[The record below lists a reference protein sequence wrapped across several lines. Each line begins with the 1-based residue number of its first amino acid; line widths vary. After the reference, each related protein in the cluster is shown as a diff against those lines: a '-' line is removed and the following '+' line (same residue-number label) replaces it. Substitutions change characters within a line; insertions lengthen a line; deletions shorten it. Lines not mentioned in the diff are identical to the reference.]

1 MGTAS
6 GLRLEGTGHGGRKCL
21 RRKGSNNLPRFT
33 PLKKTCEIYA
43 PRGDGWTC
51 LRRATCSSV
60 SALISPREL
69 EGGQFGW
76 VVRSRR
82 GRVGCIAGD
91 PRAAITNED
100 ESETRRRRGPGVLHV
115 ESTKYGATLL
125 TGGDR
130 SSKQETSTRSL
141 LPPHFKILVSLLFK
155 TNHIFNCAAPDNSIL
170 TLNSMNRDSLFS
182 SNVRLLNFT
191 FPSIFKLRSF
201 KAVHCKQVQ
210 PDQLNK
216 LAAFAFCPDS
226 TILFTI
232 QSLLLHWIHQTENE
246 MVCYSH

>member
-1 MGTAS
+1 MFETERIKQPPKIYTAEKN
-6 GLRLEGTGHGGRKCL
+6 R
-21 RRKGSNNLPRFT
+21 
-33 PLKKTCEIYA
+33 EIYA

-125 TGGDR
+125 TGWR
-130 SSKQETSTRSL
+130 KKSKTRDL
-141 LPPHFKILVSLLFK
+141 HPLPPPTTLQNTCVTLF
-155 TNHIFNCAAPDNSIL
+155 
-170 TLNSMNRDSLFS
+170 
-182 SNVRLLNFT
+182 
-191 FPSIFKLRSF
+191 
-201 KAVHCKQVQ
+201 Q
-210 PDQLNK
+210 NK
-216 LAAFAFCPDS
+216 SYF
-226 TILFTI
+226 
-232 QSLLLHWIHQTENE
+232 
-246 MVCYSH
+246 

>member
-1 MGTAS
+1 MFETERIKQPPKIYTAEKN
-6 GLRLEGTGHGGRKCL
+6 R
-21 RRKGSNNLPRFT
+21 
-33 PLKKTCEIYA
+33 EIYA

-91 PRAAITNED
+91 PRAAITNKD
-100 ESETRRRRGPGVLHV
+100 ESETTRRRGPGVLHV

-141 LPPHFKILVSLLFK
+141 LPPHFKILVSFLFK

-170 TLNSMNRDSLFS
+170 ILIFYESGQSF
-182 SNVRLLNFT
+182 LLKCQTAKFYIS
-191 FPSIFKLRSF
+191 FYFQAAKL
-201 KAVHCKQVQ
+201 
-210 PDQLNK
+210 
-216 LAAFAFCPDS
+216 
-226 TILFTI
+226 
-232 QSLLLHWIHQTENE
+232 
-246 MVCYSH
+246 